1 MAERNPTRFCP
12 VARTATILGMPW
24 TALILRDLVLKGVC
38 RYQELLDSLQG
49 IAPNTLSERLKML
62 ESHGIVERRIY
73 EQHPP
78 RAEYV
83 LTPKGRELGP
93 VIRAMREWGEKHDG
107 IETPADLRLTER
119 KAQTKSKTA

>member
-1 MAERNPTRFCP
+1 MANRNPTRYCP
-12 VARTATILGMPW
+12 VARTANILGMPW
-24 TALILRDLVLKGVC
+24 TALILRDLLLKGVS

-62 ESHGIVERRIY
+62 ESHGIVERRFY

-83 LTPKGRELGP
+83 LTAKGRELGP
-93 VIRAMREWGEKHDG
+93 VIRAMRDWGEKHSDG
-107 IETPADLRLTER
+107 EIPGALSVAARNASVKR
-119 KAQTKSKTA
+119 A

>member
-1 MAERNPTRFCP
+1 MLREVAKKSVTQKCP
-12 VARTATILGMPW
+12 VARTANIVGTPW
-24 TALILRDLVLKGVC
+24 TALILRDLILKGTC

-62 ESHGIVERRIY
+62 EANGIVERRFY

-93 VIRAMREWGEKHDG
+93 IIRAMREWGERHRSEIRG
-107 IETPADLRLTER
+107 
-119 KAQTKSKTA
+119 

>member
-1 MAERNPTRFCP
+1 M
-12 VARTATILGMPW
+12 
-24 TALILRDLVLKGVC
+24 
-38 RYQELLDSLQG
+38 

-62 ESHGIVERRIY
+62 ESHGIVERRLY

-107 IETPADLRLTER
+107 IQVPADLRLTER
-119 KAQTKSKTA
+119 KARA